1 LQEQVRPAREAQ
13 RGRGLDAKNQKQD
26 ARSKMLVEE
35 TVLGQ
40 CICGSCVEPSSNRDQ
55 PWDPGG
61 LPNRVRQA
69 VRLCLT
75 YRGGLAGLPYLK
87 IQGRVSSSD
96 ESRIER
102 GVRREQSRVTKD
114 SSRLEACCCGL
125 AAATSTPNIPEIA
138 IPQSSQRLPFPNYPI
153 DYPPQ

>member
-1 LQEQVRPAREAQ
+1 MQEQVRPAREAQ

-55 PWDPGG
+55 PWDPWG

-114 SSRLEACCCGL
+114 SSRHASRHVVADSLQQPL
-125 AAATSTPNIPEIA
+125 LQI
-138 IPQSSQRLPFPNYPI
+138 SQRLPFLNYPRDCPSPI
-153 DYPPQ
+153 IP